1 MGERKGKAFRKAER
15 CRRIEVSLSPLSVAI
30 SCPWGVLTVLVHAV
44 GSLFFIPPTSPTRGI
59 AFLSLPPNVLA
70 GSLRSKSKVFNSWG
84 LRALAKIYI
93 GNCKCCNCVSV
104 LPPIAH
110 MPIYEREKKKKKKP
124 ILSSNDVIEF
134 GFIRKTTPNTA
145 TRRLRMEIRQ
155 MTWHER
161 SHRTF

>member
-1 MGERKGKAFRKAER
+1 M
-15 CRRIEVSLSPLSVAI
+15 SLPPLSVAI
-30 SCPWGVLTVLVHAV
+30 SCPCGVLTVLVHAV
-44 GSLFFIPPTSPTRGI
+44 GSFSFIPPTSPTRGI

-70 GSLRSKSKVFNSWG
+70 DSLRSKSKVFNYWG

-93 GNCKCCNCVSV
+93 GKCKCCNCVSF

-110 MPIYEREKKKKKKP
+110 MPIYEREKKKKKKKP
-124 ILSSNDVIEF
+124 ILSSKDVIKL
-134 GFIRKTTPNTA
+134 GFVRRPPPNTA

-155 MTWHER
+155 MTWHDR